1 MRLPPPDPYEPSE
14 PEGLELS
21 APAAVFLDGAPIPAA
36 DRVASA
42 VLEWRPGALI
52 VVARD

>member
-1 MRLPPPDPYEPSE
+1 MRLPPPDPNEPTE

-21 APAAVFLDGAPIPAA
+21 APAAIFLDGPPSSAA

-42 VLEWRPGALI
+42 VLDWRPGALI
-52 VVARD
+52 VVTRG